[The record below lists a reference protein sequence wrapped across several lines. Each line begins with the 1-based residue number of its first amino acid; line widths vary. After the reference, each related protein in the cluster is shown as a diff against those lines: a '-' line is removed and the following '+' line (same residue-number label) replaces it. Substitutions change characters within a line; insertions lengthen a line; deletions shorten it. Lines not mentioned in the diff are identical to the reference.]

1 MRLGAIAGM
10 ECLCAGGGENNE
22 ASLSRGVI
30 HFEALGVGVG
40 REAVLVDA

>member
-1 MRLGAIAGM
+1 MRLGAAAGM
-10 ECLCAGGGENNE
+10 ECMCVGGRENSG

-40 REAVLVDA
+40 REAVVVDA